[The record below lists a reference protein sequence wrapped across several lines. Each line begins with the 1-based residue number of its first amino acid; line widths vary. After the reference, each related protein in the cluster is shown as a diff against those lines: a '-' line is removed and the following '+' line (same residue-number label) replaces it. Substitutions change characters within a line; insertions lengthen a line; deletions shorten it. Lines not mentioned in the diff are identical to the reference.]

1 MATNTQILL
10 DAAALL
16 VQLAGGQ
23 TTANAKEAEIVA
35 VWQEMIRQAQE
46 RTKSHDYV
54 DLKPGTPYWETGN
67 NEKESPFYQKFIN
80 FWRAMEQQRVV
91 DQSGKPFVY
100 QEAIKRGQGKPG
112 GGNAEFEASVKF
124 LARTPEGQA
133 WFNDPLN
140 KNYLPKPL
148 DMVLLA

>member
-10 DAAALL
+10 DAANLL
-16 VQLAGGQ
+16 VQLANAQ
-23 TTANAKEAEIVA
+23 TTPISTKEAEIIA
-35 VWQEMIRQAQE
+35 VNQEMVRQAQE
-46 RTKSHDYV
+46 RLKPHDWV

-67 NEKESPFYQKFIN
+67 NEGESPFYEKFKA
-80 FWRAMEQQRVV
+80 FWMAMERQRVP
-91 DQSGKPFVY
+91 DQSRKPFVY
-100 QEAIKRGQGKPG
+100 QEAIKR